1 MLSVVG
7 ELLLE
12 GLGEN
17 ANSLLAWELAEPEL
31 LRRLAARV
39 DSLSWIEDDLTRL
52 QAGEG
57 LSGEQRAFPTEREW
71 ELVLLR
77 LSKDR
82 ERGRRMLAWAA
93 AHLSGDGELL
103 FAGENQRGI
112 KGFGKALR
120 ALFGE
125 VENVSRG
132 HCRLWR
138 CRRPL
143 AVSTPLAEPEAAYE
157 VEGIGTIY
165 TQPGVFSWKR
175 LDRGT
180 EALLHWLPND
190 YTDLRVLDLGCGAGV
205 LALTM
210 AKHGAAEVVAVDSS
224 ALAVES
230 ARRTLTDYPN
240 ATVLASDVGDDLAD
254 SFDIVISNLP
264 VHEGAQP
271 SHRLGERFIEASHRL
286 LSDDGELW
294 VVYQE
299 RLPFEETLQRY
310 FGEIDWLDAPR
321 GYTVARAVKG

>member
-12 GLGEN
+12 SLGEN

-31 LRRLAARV
+31 LHRLTARV

-52 QAGEG
+52 QAGDG
-57 LSGEQRAFPTEREW
+57 LRGEQRAFPAEREW

-93 AHLSGDGELL
+93 AHLSDDGELH

-112 KGFGKALR
+112 KGFGKTLR
-120 ALFGE
+120 ALFEE

-143 AVSTPLAEPEAAYE
+143 AVSTPPTEPEAAYE

-210 AKHGAAEVVAVDSS
+210 AKHGAGEVVAVDSS

-230 ARRTLTDYPN
+230 ARRTLADYPN

-264 VHEGAQP
+264 VHEGTQP
-271 SHRLGERFIEASHRL
+271 THRLGERFIEASHRL

-310 FGEIDWLDAPR
+310 FSEIDWLDAPR